1 MKPIKI
7 IPANAKAI
15 TAALKAVN
23 KSAVTH
29 TYAEAWEIVRLVD
42 AADAELAR
50 IQLPKTMHVGAK
62 YHATSGEAVS
72 NSYAKKAHTRIA
84 TSVTLERRS
93 TGWFLVGVEAA
104 TIWKQGGTER
114 LVLTEAQR
122 DEAIAR
128 FRGTLHWA

>member
-7 IPANAKAI
+7 TAANTEAI
-15 TAALKAVN
+15 NAALKAVN
-23 KSAVTH
+23 GKATIHTFTH
-29 TYAEAWEIVRLVD
+29 AWEIAGLVN

-62 YHATSGEAVS
+62 YHAVSGDKVS
-72 NSYAKKAHTRIA
+72 NSYAKKAGTRIA
-84 TSVTLERRS
+84 TNVRLERRS
-93 TGWFLVGVEAA
+93 TGWFLVGIEADEV
-104 TIWKQGGTER
+104 WQQGG
-114 LVLTEAQR
+114 TEAQR